1 MLLIKIKCGVG
12 NPEIPMNAAF
22 LALYATFF
30 AWPHIAYNVARHII
44 CGKTACTVRREGE
57 RVSALPTPI
66 ANLASAVTE
75 GLRGQRHLD

>member
-1 MLLIKIKCGVG
+1 
-12 NPEIPMNAAF
+12 MNAAF

-57 RVSALPTPI
+57 RVSALP
-66 ANLASAVTE
+66 SAPE
-75 GLRGQRHLD
+75 SAIG

>member
-30 AWPHIAYNVARHII
+30 PWPHIAYNVARHII

-66 ANLASAVTE
+66 
-75 GLRGQRHLD
+75 Q